1 MPTGTLFQTTG
12 RIVRGAG
19 CLARVPQEIARLR
32 RKRAMIITDPGI
44 VATGMIARLIA
55 LLEQGGIAVS
65 LFDAVE
71 PDPRLQLAS
80 LAAEQ
85 LRASG
90 SDLVIGIGGGSA
102 IDIAKVAAV
111 LVTNNQPIATLFGI
125 DLVPQ
130 PGLPLLV
137 IPTTAGTGSEVTPIA
152 ILSDE
157 EEKLKKGIVSPY
169 LFPTVALLD
178 PELTVGLPPMV
189 TAATGMDALIH
200 AMEAYTS
207 KNADRLSDLF
217 ACQAM
222 RLLYDNI
229 RKAYN
234 DGGDIAARGD
244 MLEGSMLAGI
254 AFANAGVTAV
264 HAFAYP
270 IGAEFHIPHGI
281 ANSLMLVPVM
291 EFNMVAGPQRF
302 ADIAAI
308 FGEDV
313 AGLSAPEAAR
323 RAMEAIR
330 RLTVD
335 LNLPRKL
342 SQYGVKDSDVD
353 NLAAG
358 VMKVTRL
365 LANNPRELTVEDAK
379 AIYRQVL

>member
-1 MPTGTLFQTTG
+1 
-12 RIVRGAG
+12 
-19 CLARVPQEIARLR
+19 
-32 RKRAMIITDPGI
+32 MIITDPGI
-44 VATGMIARLIA
+44 VATGMIARLSE
-55 LLEQGGIAVS
+55 LLTQAGIAVA

-90 SDLVIGIGGGSA
+90 SDVVIGIGGGSA

-111 LVTNNQPIATLFGI
+111 LVTNSQPIATLFGI

-169 LFPTVALLD
+169 LFPTVAVLD

-353 NLAAG
+353 GLAAG

-365 LANNPRELTVEDAK
+365 LANNPRQLTVEDAK

>member
-1 MPTGTLFQTTG
+1 MSTGTLFQTTG

-19 CLARVPQEIARLR
+19 CLARVPQEVARLR

-44 VATGMIARLIA
+44 VATGMIARLSE
-55 LLEQGGIAVS
+55 LLTQAGIAVA

-90 SDLVIGIGGGSA
+90 SDVVIGIGGGSA

-111 LVTNNQPIATLFGI
+111 LVTNSQPIATLFGI

-169 LFPTVALLD
+169 LFPTVAVLD

-353 NLAAG
+353 GLAAG

-365 LANNPRELTVEDAK
+365 LANNPRQLTVEDAK